1 MTALA
6 LEPAEHLDWDHP
18 QLAAEFDVIDLFAA
32 GGGWDEGT
40 RVVDGI
46 DHDRV
51 LGFEWDGDACRTAI
65 AAGHRRFKGDISLLD
80 PHAFAR
86 RPIVG
91 LIASPPCQGFSMAGD
106 GGGRRD
112 SPLILEAVAMV
123 EAGVPI
129 DAAIAWLR
137 GAAEDP
143 KSALVLEPLRWAL
156 ALGPEWLAW
165 EQVPAVLPLWQA
177 MARVLKKH
185 GWRCWTGVLNS
196 ADYGVPQTR
205 RRAILIGSK
214 TRYVSRPEPTHA
226 QGGDDGDL
234 FSEPRLPW
242 VSMATAL
249 GWGRSATSVRTSY
262 GTPADVPGNGHH
274 TLDPAERPAHT
285 VTSKV
290 GDWQVTPAAC
300 CELAVLTE
308 DGDVT
313 CLVHKGHG
321 ELVGFPRRL
330 GSDPSDPDGE
340 AASVVIGGVEYR
352 LRDLTHTDQ
361 PSQTVTEKIR
371 SWQRFPLDA
380 VELRAGD
387 ADHPERNTARRNL
400 SEPAPTIA
408 FGNNAAQWRWALSE
422 DAVAGI
428 RYING
433 THDHAA
439 RRPAD
444 EPAPTIMFGERL
456 NTVTWE
462 GDDVDELLGFPFQ
475 RDEALPPNV
484 VEFRQPDGTVVA
496 RLEVTGDDSLDLAV
510 RRPVM
515 PEQISITVVPPED
528 DDRQFIL
535 TGGIAGDGV
544 PRSVDEPAP
553 TISGAGAATWIA
565 DVAQWIRPDRL
576 AAQETPKG
584 IALGG
589 KLDRRD
595 PRLLEPGAART
606 ELRRGGDRIDEGFDP
621 ALEPSAA
628 VASRVDRWQTKPLEA
643 EAGESFCIFCRCD
656 DDLHD
661 ADGACSGCGAGLI
674 GGSAPHCSWEAR
686 TGCFCPPC
694 PGRGTDG
701 HGMEHCAECCF
712 GTGVEADLSCPVH
725 GLHINNQ
732 SGSDYN
738 LAEQI
743 DGPAA
748 TVAGRDLVPFRG
760 ANANR
765 FNDSTKSRND
775 GIRVTVAEAA
785 ILQSFRPDY
794 PWQGSKTSQY
804 LQVGNAVPPRL
815 AAHVLAEAVGAPQP
829 TYEESPA

>member
-1 MTALA
+1 VTALA
-6 LEPAEHLDWDHP
+6 LEPAETLDWDHP
-18 QLAAEFDVIDLFAA
+18 QLAPDFDVIDLFAA

-46 DHDRV
+46 DHDKV

-65 AAGHRRFKGDISLLD
+65 AAGHRRYKGDIALLD
-80 PHAFAR
+80 PRAFAR

-123 EAGVPI
+123 EAGVPV

-137 GAAEDP
+137 GVAEDP

-156 ALGPEWLAW
+156 LLGPEWLAW

-214 TRYVSRPEPTHA
+214 TRHVSRPEPTHA

-249 GWGRSATSVRTSY
+249 GWGRAASSVRTSY

-274 TLDPAERPAHT
+274 TLDPVERPAHT

-290 GDWQVTPAAC
+290 GDWQVTP
-300 CELAVLTE
+300 T
-308 DGDVT
+308 D
-313 CLVHKGHG
+313 HG

-340 AASVVIGGVEYR
+340 AASVVINGVEYR
-352 LRDLTHTDQ
+352 LRDLTHTDL

-371 SWQRFPLDA
+371 SWQRFPVES

-387 ADHPERNTARRNL
+387 ADHPERNTARRHL
-400 SEPAPTIA
+400 GEPAPTIA
-408 FGNNAAQWRWALSE
+408 FGNNAAQWRWALSD

-456 NTVTWE
+456 NTVLWD
-462 GDDVDELLGFPFQ
+462 GADVDELLGFPFET
-475 RDEALPPNV
+475 DDSLPANV
-484 VEFRQPDGTVVA
+484 VEFRHPDGTVVA
-496 RLEVTGDDSLDLAV
+496 RLEVTGDDSLELAV

-515 PEQISITVVPPED
+515 PEQIVVNI
-528 DDRQFIL
+528 RSSGL
-535 TGGIAGDGV
+535 TGEGRPVSLD
-544 PRSVDEPAP
+544 RPAP
-553 TISGAGAATWIA
+553 TITGGANTYWEF
-565 DVAQWIRPDRL
+565 DR
-576 AAQETPKG
+576 A
-584 IALGG
+584 
-589 KLDRRD
+589 D

-621 ALEPSAA
+621 AVEPSAT
-628 VASRVDRWQTKPLEA
+628 VTSRVDRWQTKIAAGCIGCPPCPGRGTDGHGMTHCAECCWGTGVEADLECPVH
-643 EAGESFCIFCRCD
+643 GDLPTFCLFCRCD
-656 DDLHD
+656 DALHD
-661 ADGACSGCGAGLI
+661 ADGACTGCSAGLI

-686 TGCFCPPC
+686 TGEGWASRGWAEPSPTIVTTRRSVDGLIVGRQLPP
-694 PGRGTDG
+694 G
-701 HGMEHCAECCF
+701 E
-712 GTGVEADLSCPVH
+712 GVNVGGKGWTERV
-725 GLHINNQ
+725 NNQ
-732 SGSDYN
+732 SGSDYD
-738 LAEQI
+738 LEEQVS
-743 DGPAA
+743 GPAA

-794 PWQGSKTSQY
+794 PWQGSKTAQY

-829 TYEESPA
+829 VYPEVPV